1 MIHALYVL
9 NKAGQLIF
17 QKNWTPSPLP
27 YTLDDFLQLAGV
39 FHAMYL
45 LSVAVSPSK
54 ESSGILLI
62 ESDQMVLRCLQSH
75 TGTHSIPPFL
85 PLFACFDV
93 SLTRRTPILQEQ
105 NFS

>member
-1 MIHALYVL
+1 MIHSLFVL

-17 QKNWTPSPLP
+17 QKNWTPSALP
-27 YTLDDFLQLAGV
+27 FTLDDFLHLAGV

-62 ESDQMVLRCLQSH
+62 ESDNMVLRCLQSH
-75 TGTHSIPPFL
+75 TGTIHSHWP
-85 PLFACFDV
+85 
-93 SLTRRTPILQEQ
+93 
-105 NFS
+105 